1 MEDYDEK
8 RIRRTNSLVNV
19 ATGFATL
26 TSASTDLLGV
36 VAECKRINADVK
48 IAHEQANLIT
58 HKMDLDFAKEMAVLN
73 RSMDSRDKVLA
84 LEGEALQDAIQKGN
98 TQQIIAAMAA
108 MNCTLDKSPV
118 DELNK
123 LKQST
128 LQKDQLL
135 DW

>member
-1 MEDYDEK
+1 MEEYDEK
-8 RIRRTNSLVNV
+8 RIRKTNSLVNV
-19 ATGFATL
+19 VNGVATL
-26 TSASTDLLGV
+26 TSASSDLLGV
-36 VAECKRINADVK
+36 VAECKRINADMK
-48 IAHEQANLIT
+48 IAHEQAKLIT
-58 HKMDLDFAKEMAVLN
+58 HKMDLDFAKDMAVLN

-84 LEGEALQDAIQKGN
+84 LEGEVLHDAIQKGN

-123 LKQST
+123 LKQNT
-128 LQKDQLL
+128 IQNDQLL